1 MQNRVRWVVKPRKC
15 NSNSTS
21 GSARIWTAWEE
32 SCPAATQ
39 DWEAL
44 VQTGEGALPF
54 FHFFHFPPHL
64 LHSIRCRER
73 MMIYS
78 KLQHGR
84 IVVQGCRRSTTC
96 WQQKWSDISGFEHFW
111 RCPTTPC
118 NCLPRMLVTWR
129 LGAHRN
135 GASIR
140 QGLSS
145 PKKQLLHRGLG
156 KCYEGQGL
164 ETLNTFKQIPWYWAL
179 LEQTPTDTQFFNDLA
194 TYWGRSTELEHRWMW
209 KGVSAPQN
217 KKLITS
223 HRPVGR
229 SCRRPWPSK
238 PLWLRFFGFLW
249 AKPLFCE
256 TSPDW
261 PASRARAPQPAAR
274 HAIEVWHTAEKRDL
288 TQISMLYLDTFNIFI
303 SFPHHIHAQHP
314 WAVYVE
320 VGPEGWCVRSS
331 GMIGWLALAESL
343 WFCKLHQVIKC
354 QVFKCQVMLR
364 KASNRRLASR
374 AIVPVFFLF
383 CFASS
388 DSFITKRRWHPRLRL
403 NRLQSQMTQ
412 KAQAQDRHSTAHSYK
427 DYGMTEWQSKRSLK
441 FACF

>member
-39 DWEAL
+39 DWEPL
-44 VQTGEGALPF
+44 VQTAEGALPF

-64 LHSIRCRER
+64 LRSIRCRER

-78 KLQHGR
+78 KLLHGR

-111 RCPTTPC
+111 RCPTTPF

-156 KCYEGQGL
+156 KRYEGQGL
-164 ETLNTFKQIPWYWAL
+164 ETLNTFKKIPWYWAL

-209 KGVSAPQN
+209 KGVSAPSQN

-238 PLWLRFFGFLW
+238 PLRLRFFGFLW
-249 AKPLFCE
+249 AKPLSAKHCQIGPQAVHELRSLLRDMQLKFDTQLRRDIWHKYQCYIW
-256 TSPDW
+256 THLIYLFHFHTTFVTC
-261 PASRARAPQPAAR
+261 PASVSRVRWGWTWRLMRAKLWDDR
-274 HAIEVWHTAEKRDL
+274 
-288 TQISMLYLDTFNIFI
+288 
-303 SFPHHIHAQHP
+303 
-314 WAVYVE
+314 
-320 VGPEGWCVRSS
+320 
-331 GMIGWLALAESL
+331 MIGAGWIFVILQIASS
-343 WFCKLHQVIKC
+343 HQVPSL
-354 QVFKCQVMLR
+354 QV
-364 KASNRRLASR
+364 
-374 AIVPVFFLF
+374 P
-383 CFASS
+383 S
-388 DSFITKRRWHPRLRL
+388 DA
-403 NRLQSQMTQ
+403 LQGQ
-412 KAQAQDRHSTAHSYK
+412 
-427 DYGMTEWQSKRSLK
+427 
-441 FACF
+441 